1 MHNKKKLY
9 QIGSE
14 PVGYS
19 FFLLYSARD
28 RHIMYKK
35 FCVQGW
41 KHEKNYKLDFGM
53 RSDNGM
59 LRGT

>member
-1 MHNKKKLY
+1 MKLY

-41 KHEKNYKLDFGM
+41 KHEKKL
-53 RSDNGM
+53 
-59 LRGT
+59 